1 MHDVLGFLTEDRWHL
16 EFLQRDKPES
26 RPRQGNLALSLGEA
40 VVIAFSDGL
49 DSHAVSSLAER
60 EYGNKLLRVRLG
72 THSLGKPHDQPQRIP
87 FAHVPYQVRYAKR
100 NSLETSAR
108 SRGFKFALLSGIAAY
123 MCQSSKV
130 IVPESGQGSLGPV
143 LVPVG
148 QAYEDYRNHPLFT
161 DRMAE
166 FLLTLFGHPIH
177 YTYPRLW
184 STKAETLRAYI
195 AACPG
200 SPTWRHTRSCWQGP
214 RHTSLSGHWRQC
226 GICTA
231 CMLRRMSVQ
240 AVGAREDR
248 TTYIWEELNPQH
260 FEDGAAEGF
269 GVRPR
274 GALYEH
280 AIAGILHLDH
290 LAGLLHSKASKVPL
304 ARQVFQLSRSLQL
317 PESAIWQKLEGLL
330 TDHGTEWRT
339 FLGSL
344 GPRSFVAHWSME
356 GPSYGT

>member
-1 MHDVLGFLTEDRWHL
+1 M
-16 EFLQRDKPES
+16 
-26 RPRQGNLALSLGEA
+26 
-40 VVIAFSDGL
+40 VIAFSDGL
-49 DSHAVSSLAER
+49 DSHAVSGLTER
-60 EYGNKLLRVRLG
+60 AYGSKLLRVRLG
-72 THSLGKPHDQPQRIP
+72 TQSRKPNNPSQRIP
-87 FAHVPYQVRYAKR
+87 FALLPYRVRYAKR

-143 LVPVG
+143 LVPAG
-148 QAYEDYRNHPLFT
+148 PAYEDYRNHPLFT
-161 DRMAE
+161 DRMAA
-166 FLLTLFGHPIH
+166 FLLTLFGQVIH

-184 STKAETLRAYI
+184 STKAETLRDYI

-200 SPTWRHTRSCWQGP
+200 YPTWRHTRSCWQGP

-248 TTYIWEELNPQH
+248 ATYIWDKLNAQH

-269 GVRPR
+269 RVAPR

-280 AIAGILHLDH
+280 AIAGTLHLDH
-290 LAGLLHSKASKVPL
+290 LAGLLHSKASQVPL

-317 PESAIWQKLEGLL
+317 PENATRTKLEGLL
-330 TDHGTEWRT
+330 TDHRTEWRT